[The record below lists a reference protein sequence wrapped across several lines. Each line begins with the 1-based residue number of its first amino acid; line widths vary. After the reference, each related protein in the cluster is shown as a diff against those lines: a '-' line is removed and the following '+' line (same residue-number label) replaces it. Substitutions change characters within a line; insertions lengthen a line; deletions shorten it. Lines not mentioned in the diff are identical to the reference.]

1 MKFKRPLFS
10 EIKIPDGLKTFPGFH
25 FVSAKK
31 QVLAVEVGDLWLKM
45 AAVREGQAIALEA
58 SMIEGDSDLDISQ
71 KITAFLKKEGLKPTE
86 VILSHPSHNL
96 TTRILS
102 LPSVDPK
109 EIRDIVD
116 LQAVKQTPYSREE
129 ITSGFQIIDSDNA
142 GYSRVLVTISHREI
156 AARYFKI
163 IELAALYQARMT
175 ASLEGACSWFKTVA
189 AKGKVLKEDPLLF
202 LDVDWVTTDLHL
214 FSGDKIIYSRSIG
227 LGAKNLMGQGPA
239 VENEFVR
246 EIQRSMESGA
256 AELKGQAIGHIVIS
270 GVQKPLKDFSAA
282 LVRELNLPCEVIG
295 ALEGLPAAL
304 APAAADDYSV
314 SFITVIG
321 LALNPSGI
329 TIDLTPAEIL
339 VRKSIEQRAKDL
351 AFSGTLLL
359 ALISLISLISVE
371 KIYKRS
377 GYLAQLKKQYQ
388 SISSE
393 AESVERLVAK
403 MKLAEDQ
410 AGGQNGVLD
419 VLKDITEVIPS
430 NIVLSA
436 MNYNGQERSIVI
448 RGVSSEMSG
457 VFQFLTTLEGTPV
470 LEQVKTRNVS
480 KRKTADKELA
490 EFEIS
495 ANIRSGPPVM
505 AGTSPDAQVIVM
517 PAISGG
523 PEIQGAK

>member
-1 MKFKRPLFS
+1 MKLSMPPFPK
-10 EIKIPDGLKTFPGFH
+10 IKFPEKLKTLAGF
-25 FVSAKK
+25 SMPAAKK
-31 QVLAVEVGDLWLKM
+31 QILSLEIGDSWIKM
-45 AAVREGQAIALEA
+45 AAVRDGQVAALEA
-58 SMIEGDSDLDISQ
+58 SLIEGESDLDISQ
-71 KITAFLKKEGLKPTE
+71 KITAFLKKESLKPTD

-109 EIRDIVD
+109 EIKDIVD

-129 ITSGFQIIDSDNA
+129 ITAGFQILDSDA
-142 GYSRVLVTISHREI
+142 SGYSRVLVTISHREV

-163 IELAALYQARMT
+163 VELAGLYQTRMT
-175 ASLEGACSWFKTVA
+175 ASLEGARGWFKTLS
-189 AKGKVLKEDPLLF
+189 KGKPVKEEPFLF
-202 LDVDWVTTDLHL
+202 LDVDWTTTDLHL

-227 LGAKNLMGQGPA
+227 LGAKNLMGQGAA

-246 EIQRSMESGA
+246 EIQRSMESGMS
-256 AELKGQAIGHIVIS
+256 ELKGSTIGSIVMS

-282 LVRELNLPCEVIG
+282 LVRELNLPCEVLG
-295 ALEGLPAAL
+295 GLEGIPSALPPSAT
-304 APAAADDYSV
+304 DDYSV
-314 SFITVIG
+314 SFVTVMGI
-321 LALNPSGI
+321 ALTPSAI
-329 TIDLTPAEIL
+329 TIDLTPAEIQ

-351 AFSGTLLL
+351 AFTGTLLL
-359 ALISLISLISVE
+359 ALISLVSLISVE

-377 GYLAQLKKQYQ
+377 GYLSQLKKQYQ

-403 MKLAEDQ
+403 MKLAQDQ
-410 AGGQNGVLD
+410 ATGQNGVLD
-419 VLKDITEVIPS
+419 VLKDITEVIPP

-436 MNYNGQERSIVI
+436 MNYNSQDRSIVI

-505 AGTSPDAQVIVM
+505 SSANSNVIVL
-517 PAISGG
+517 PAVSGG

>member
-1 MKFKRPLFS
+1 MPPIPKIKLPDSLKKLTGFS
-10 EIKIPDGLKTFPGFH
+10 LPA
-25 FVSAKK
+25 AKK
-31 QVLAVEVGDLWLKM
+31 QVLSLEIGDSWIKM
-45 AAVREGQAIALEA
+45 AAVREGQVAALEA
-58 SMIEGDSDLDISQ
+58 SLIEGESDLDISQ
-71 KITAFLKKEGLKPTE
+71 KITAFLKKESLKPTD

-109 EIRDIVD
+109 EIKDIVD

-129 ITSGFQIIDSDNA
+129 ITAGFQILDSDA
-142 GYSRVLVTISHREI
+142 SGYSRVLVTISHREV

-163 IELAALYQARMT
+163 VELAGLYQARMT
-175 ASLEGACSWFKTVA
+175 ASLEGARGWFKTLIS
-189 AKGKVLKEDPLLF
+189 KGKIQKEEPFLF
-202 LDVDWVTTDLHL
+202 LDVDWTTTDLHL

-227 LGAKNLMGQGPA
+227 LGAKNLMGQGAA

-256 AELKGQAIGHIVIS
+256 SELKGGVIGSIVVS

-282 LVRELNLPCEVIG
+282 LVRELNLPCEVMG
-295 ALEGLPAAL
+295 GLDGVPALL
-304 APAAADDYSV
+304 APSAADDYSV
-314 SFITVIG
+314 SFITVMGI
-321 LALNPSGI
+321 ALNPSAI
-329 TIDLTPAEIL
+329 AIDLTPAEIQ

-359 ALISLISLISVE
+359 ALISLVSLISVE

-377 GYLAQLKKQYQ
+377 GYLSQLKKQYQ

-403 MKLAEDQ
+403 MKLAQDQ

-419 VLKDITEVIPS
+419 VLKDITEVIPP
-430 NIVLSA
+430 NIILSA
-436 MNYNGQERSIVI
+436 MNYNSQDRSIVI

-505 AGTSPDAQVIVM
+505 SSPDSNVIVL
-517 PAISGG
+517 PAVSGG